1 MITLSEM
8 FVSIQGEGP
17 FTGHPAFFIRAGG
30 CNLKCPGF
38 GTNGC
43 DSNFSVDASNK
54 SKWTT
59 FDSPIALSQA
69 IAQSVQDSGRELPDL
84 TVFTGGEPTL
94 QPMLMAYAA
103 TISDIT
109 KVQIETNGLRLHKMM
124 LNAFNWDNTTV
135 VVSPKLSN
143 AGYGDWKKSY
153 EEVFTLVCPSNFYF
167 KFVVGNEDD
176 VKEVVSFAEYFQ
188 LNKEKVY
195 LMPLGANNEELA
207 KTSEFVWNKCVELGF
222 KFSDRMHI
230 RVFNDKR
237 GV

>member
-38 GTNGC
+38 GKSGC

-54 SKWTT
+54 DKWKK
-59 FDSPIALSQA
+59 FEGPAELVKA
-69 IAQSVQDSGRELPDL
+69 IGREWEGFSQPMPGL
-84 TVFTGGEPTL
+84 VVITGGEPTL
-94 QPMLMAYAA
+94 QYDLMSFAA
-103 TISDIT
+103 AISQDT
-109 KVQIETNGLRLHKMM
+109 KVQVETNGLKLHH
-124 LNAFNWDNTTV
+124 LQFGAFNMENTTF

-143 AGYGDWKKSY
+143 AGYKDWKESY
-153 EEVFTLVCPSNFYF
+153 EEVLSKVNPSNFFF
-167 KFVVGNEDD
+167 KFVVGSEAD
-176 VKEVVSFAEYFQ
+176 VGEAEEFVEYFQ
-188 LNKEKVY
+188 LNREKVY
-195 LMPLGANNEELA
+195 LMPLGANSDELA